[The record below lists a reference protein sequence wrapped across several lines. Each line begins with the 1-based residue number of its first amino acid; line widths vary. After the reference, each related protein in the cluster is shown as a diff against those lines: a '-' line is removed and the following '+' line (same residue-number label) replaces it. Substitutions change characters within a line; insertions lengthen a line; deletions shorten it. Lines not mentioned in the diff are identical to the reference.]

1 MIYMAHS
8 EWSAR
13 AKPGK
18 LLMLPTANVVMHHA
32 YRPDLSA
39 TATVAQERTAMR
51 QMDTFHA
58 DKGWGGIAYNW
69 CVFQSGRIYEGRGNE
84 GVGTHCVGMN
94 HKSLGILVCI
104 DGQQHAMTGHAIEAV
119 RDVIRQ
125 AIARKALARDY
136 KIGGHRDY
144 DKRTCPGDK
153 MYGQLRLLTADLV
166 VPNVTTPIHAP
177 KHPIAQVI
185 LDGRWHRQN
194 DVKVPELLA
203 ALDTLEKIALTPRIV
218 DRGAAKDLIR
228 IINDV
233 RSHYVRAI

>member
-18 LLMLPTANVVMHHA
+18 LLMLPTQNVVLHHS
-32 YRPDLSA
+32 YRPDLPA
-39 TATVAQERTAMR
+39 TATVAEERQAMR
-51 QMDTFHA
+51 SMDTFHA
-58 DKGWGGIAYNW
+58 DKGWGGIGYNW

-84 GVGTHCVGMN
+84 NVGSHTVGMN

-104 DGQQHAMTGHAIEAV
+104 DGQQHAMTGHAVESV
-119 RDVIRQ
+119 RDVIRYAVQ
-125 AIARKALARDY
+125 RKALVTNY
-136 KIGGHRDY
+136 KISGHRDHA
-144 DKRTCPGDK
+144 DRTCPGDK
-153 MYGQLRLLTADLV
+153 VYGQLRLLVPELV
-166 VPNVTTPIHAP
+166 APNKVPTLTQ

-194 DVKVPELLA
+194 DVTVPELLK

-218 DRGAAKDLIR
+218 DRGASKDLLR

-233 RSHYVRAI
+233 RSHYVKAI